1 MPFGSS
7 RFVDDKAQIYSH
19 ALVEKESRNKQS
31 TPRPCSS
38 DRGCLLV
45 LRTCDGGEDFV
56 LYETGGTR
64 QLRATLAVPARPRG
78 RRSPA
83 GRALPPHPPLPGQST
98 RPLPLALY
106 LTGAAQLGAPLLD
119 PSPVTG
125 AWVQNRWGPCCRC
138 RIDLRQRAWAARA
151 YLASI
156 LGHRG
161 VGPTWSRRLATGSAA
176 PAVPAPGPRACPCCL
191 LLFTPLPLGRP
202 LASPALFGRL
212 SGWSL
217 VERERLA
224 RARACRGRR
233 RGENLLFS
241 LL

>member
-1 MPFGSS
+1 MTKLKFTRTRLLRRNPGTSRAHLPVVQIVVVYITCVANLPWRRGFLCYMKLGEHGSCAPRWPCQQGHVVGGLPLDGPF
-7 RFVDDKAQIYSH
+7 H
-19 ALVEKESRNKQS
+19 P
-31 TPRPCSS
+31 TP
-38 DRGCLLV
+38 
-45 LRTCDGGEDFV
+45 T
-56 LYETGGTR
+56 
-64 QLRATLAVPARPRG
+64 A
-78 RRSPA
+78 
-83 GRALPPHPPLPGQST
+83 LPGQST

-233 RGENLLFS
+233 RGENILFS